1 MTKCRSRRVA
11 LRVVCLGLMALGLQS
26 PSFAQYSSG
35 HSELSPRMATFD
47 NAEGETCFSLS
58 LGSIAAD
65 AQRPSDIIVFVD
77 TSASQTGV
85 YKQDS
90 ITVLQNFLSSLN
102 ASDRVKVFAVDL
114 DPIALNQQFDS
125 PDSAEVISTI
135 DNLKERVAL
144 GSTDV
149 IKMLKT
155 AAEGFQMADDR
166 NRNVV
171 YIGDGVSRAGLVT
184 DTALSKATRKL
195 VKNEIP
201 FSSFAIGPDRNLEL
215 LAAIANH
222 SGGNIIAD
230 VDQPSSLDN
239 AARGLA
245 ATVHESVF
253 WPTSAALPESITSI
267 FPQVCPPI
275 RSDRDSVV
283 FGKVTSRDP
292 ITLQMNG
299 NLNGETESIVRE
311 ITPEESNIDFAFL
324 PSLINVASKNAGI
337 RLPTV
342 GSDGTR
348 QYARVLDRTADSMA
362 NLGVRALAMNDSKAA
377 VTFANAALERNPAG
391 IRGQQVAMAARL
403 RAQDNPFGDTDQAD
417 APSPF
422 GELVE
427 TPELDAESPFGDPS
441 ASPEPEADSP
451 FGGTAETVETVEPPA
466 EDPFGNMADAEAPAD
481 NGSMTKDPMTEGSMT
496 KDPLAEGSTTKS
508 LATETDDDIF
518 GSVEDADRALQQ
530 YDTPAIVSDD
540 INAPLQMG
548 APTEVRESDID
559 RILAQAK
566 EGGRKI
572 IDKEVDRQKIVE
584 QKIRKQVQYEI
595 TRAVGELRSNPVEA
609 INRLKNMIEVV
620 DQTSE
625 LDESALTDL
634 RYSLESALNS
644 ARQQKLG
651 FEAQEAESAKNKA
664 VATSILRTAD
674 AYQRE
679 EEKFARLINQF
690 NSLMKE
696 KNYLSASGVVET
708 AYELA
713 PNRPETAVAQST
725 ARARVNYERSLRYLR
740 MKEMS
745 NLQMLHDQDE
755 ANISFLDNRLITFPD
770 AEVWL
775 EKKNRR
781 KKFQNARLTGS
792 ARDEAILDALE
803 LVTEDF
809 EYTEVPF
816 IDVKRE
822 LEDKYGINIAL
833 DQSAIDDAL
842 TEDEL
847 VTARYRGIRLKNAL
861 RLMLKDFNATYIVR
875 DEVLR
880 IISLSNV
887 SDPENLVTDVYN
899 VGDLVAPRFN
909 PFAGLGGG
917 LGGGGGGLGGG
928 GGGLGGG
935 GGGLGGGG
943 GGRAGGGGAFC
954 IQDSPVSTTSQV
966 EAKNVSATQKT
977 PSVIEL
983 NSDAQPV
990 EAWTDYF
997 SRVHPS
1003 PADVRETVRSYI
1015 VAKRFDDIVGLIYG
1029 AVQNDRVEPW
1039 MFEALGYAMKLS
1051 GKPKSE
1057 IERVFMSAMDFATSP
1072 SDALDVAKYMLKSG
1086 MEKRGLEI
1094 LHDIATLEPT
1104 STQPYL
1110 LGLEVAK
1117 RTDNKEALRWL
1128 TVGILSQEWPNN
1140 QPLARR
1146 AQNISTALL
1155 AELET
1160 TDNQTANEYA
1170 EAISQA
1176 KQRDCVVEISYTGDA
1191 DLDLYMQEPGGTI
1204 CSRLIP
1210 RTTAGGVHFGDT
1222 AAKGN
1227 NQSGIVSEKYV
1238 LPKGFSGDYQLVI
1251 KRITGAVTSGKV
1263 NVDVRHHVNS
1273 DAETREARPVTIEG
1287 KGTIVNFTLANG
1299 RRADSLEDH
1308 TLKTLVDKQMIV
1320 GQQILA
1326 QQLAQ
1331 GSSSSAASEYYG
1343 GLVSGGSQDG
1353 PILSQDNSDLFRGGV
1368 VGYSPEVQ
1376 FIPITTSLQVQH
1388 ATTSDRLYVIVSLT
1402 PNFTELVDVENFNAL
1417 GDVNTAGGGGV
1428 GGGGGGFGA
1437 GGGGGF

>member
-1 MTKCRSRRVA
+1 MTKCRSRRVV
-11 LRVVCLGLMALGLQS
+11 LRVVCLGLMAFGLQS
-26 PSFAQYSSG
+26 PSFAQLNSAQ
-35 HSELSPRMATFD
+35 SELSPRMATFD

-58 LGSIAAD
+58 LGSID
-65 AQRPSDIIVFVD
+65 AGVQRPSDIIVFVD

-90 ITVLQNFLSSLN
+90 ITVLQSFLSSLN
-102 ASDRVKVFAVDL
+102 SSDRVKVFAVDL
-114 DPIALNQQFDS
+114 DPVALNQEFTS
-125 PDSAEVISTI
+125 PDSAEVLSTI

-155 AAEGFQMADDR
+155 AADGFEPADDR

-184 DTALSKATRKL
+184 DKSLSKATRAL
-195 VKNEIP
+195 VRNEIP

-253 WPTSAALPESITSI
+253 WPASAELPENIASIY
-267 FPQVCPPI
+267 PQVCPPI

-283 FGKVTSRDP
+283 FGKVTSRQP
-292 ITLQMNG
+292 ITLQLSG
-299 NLNGETESIVRE
+299 KLNGQDESIVRE
-311 ITPEESNIDFAFL
+311 ITPEASNIDFAFL
-324 PSLINVASKNAGI
+324 PSLIDVASKNSGI

-342 GSDGTR
+342 GSDGVR
-348 QYARVLDRTADSMA
+348 EYARVLDHTADSMA
-362 NLGVRALAMNDSKAA
+362 NLGVRALAMNDAKAA
-377 VTFANAALERNPAG
+377 ATFANAALERNPAG
-391 IRGQQVAMAARL
+391 VRGQQVAMAARY
-403 RAQDNPFGDTDQAD
+403 RAQDNPFGDTPEPTSSSPFDEVVEAVEPADSNPFGAEAPEPAAD
-417 APSPF
+417 AP
-422 GELVE
+422 
-427 TPELDAESPFGDPS
+427 
-441 ASPEPEADSP
+441 
-451 FGGTAETVETVEPPA
+451 FGGDT
-466 EDPFGNMADAEAPAD
+466 EAPAA
-481 NGSMTKDPMTEGSMT
+481 GGSMT
-496 KDPLAEGSTTKS
+496 KDPLSDGSMTKEPMSDGSMTKDGSATKEDGSMTKEDGSTTKEP
-508 LATETDDDIF
+508 AEVDGDIF
-518 GSVEDADRALQQ
+518 GSVAEADRALEQ
-530 YDTPAIVSDD
+530 YNQVPPIVSDD
-540 INAPLQMG
+540 ISAPLQLG
-548 APTEVRESDID
+548 TPVEVRESDID
-559 RILAQAK
+559 RILAQAR

-572 IDKEVDRQKIVE
+572 IDKEIDRQKIVE

-595 TRAVGELRSNPVEA
+595 TRAVGELRSSPAEA

-664 VATSILRTAD
+664 IATSILRTAD

-696 KNYLSASGVVET
+696 RNYISAAGVVET

-713 PNRPETAVAQST
+713 PNRPEPVAAQAT
-725 ARARVNYERSLRYLR
+725 ARARVNYERSLRLLR

-745 NLQMLHDQDE
+745 NLQMLHDTDLS
-755 ANISFLDNRLITFPD
+755 NISFLDDRLITFPD

-775 EKKNRR
+775 EKKKLR

-803 LVTEDF
+803 LPTDNF
-809 EYTEVPF
+809 EFVEQPF
-816 IDVKRE
+816 SDVQRE
-822 LEDKYGINIAL
+822 LEDKYGINIKL

-842 TEDEL
+842 TEEEL
-847 VTARYRGIRLKNAL
+847 ITVRYRGIRLKNAL
-861 RLMLKDFNATYIVR
+861 RLMLADFNATYIVR
-875 DEVLR
+875 DEVLK

-917 LGGGGGGLGGG
+917 GGFGGGGGR
-928 GGGLGGG
+928 GGG

-943 GGRAGGGGAFC
+943 GGRGGGGGAFC
-954 IQDSPVSTTSQV
+954 IQDGAVSTTSQV
-966 EAKNVSATQKT
+966 EAKNVSATRKK
-977 PSVIEL
+977 PSVIQL
-983 NSDAQPV
+983 SSDAAPI

-1015 VAKRFDDIVGLIYG
+1015 QAKRFDEIVGLIYG
-1029 AVQNDRVEPW
+1029 ALQNDRVEPW

-1072 SDALDVAKYMLKSG
+1072 ADALDVAKYMMKSG

-1094 LHDIATLEPT
+1094 LLDVATLEPT
-1104 STQPYL
+1104 STEPYL
-1110 LGLEVAK
+1110 LGLDVAK
-1117 RTDNKEALRWL
+1117 KTENKEALQWL
-1128 TVGILSQEWPNN
+1128 TVGILSQEWPKNP
-1140 QPLARR
+1140 QLARR
-1146 AQNISTALL
+1146 AKNISTALL
-1155 AELET
+1155 AELKASDAEA
-1160 TDNQTANEYA
+1160 ANEYA
-1170 EAISQA
+1170 QAISEA
-1176 KQRDCVVEISYTGDA
+1176 KHRDCVVEISYTGDA
-1191 DLDLYMQEPGGTI
+1191 DLDLYIQEPGGTI
-1204 CSRLIP
+1204 CSRLIT
-1210 RTTAGGVHFGDT
+1210 RTTAGGVHFGDN
-1222 AAKGN
+1222 ASKGS
-1227 NQSGIVSEKYV
+1227 NQSGKITEKYV

-1251 KRITGAVTSGKV
+1251 KRITGTVTSGKV

-1273 DAETREARPVTIEG
+1273 DSETREARPVTIEG

-1299 RRADSLEDH
+1299 RREDSLEEH
-1308 TLKTLVDKQMIV
+1308 TLKTLIDKQMIV

-1331 GSSSSAASEYYG
+1331 GSSSTSSSEYFG
-1343 GLVSGGSQDG
+1343 GLVSGGGAGGEGG
-1353 PILSQDNSDLFRGGV
+1353 PILNPDNSNLFRGGV
-1368 VGYSPEVQ
+1368 VGYSPEVE
-1376 FIPITTSLQVQH
+1376 FFDISASLQVQH

-1402 PNFTELVDVENFNAL
+1402 PNFTDLTDVENFNAL
-1417 GDVNTAGGGGV
+1417 GDVNTAGGA
-1428 GGGGGGFGA
+1428 GGGGGGF
-1437 GGGGGF
+1437 